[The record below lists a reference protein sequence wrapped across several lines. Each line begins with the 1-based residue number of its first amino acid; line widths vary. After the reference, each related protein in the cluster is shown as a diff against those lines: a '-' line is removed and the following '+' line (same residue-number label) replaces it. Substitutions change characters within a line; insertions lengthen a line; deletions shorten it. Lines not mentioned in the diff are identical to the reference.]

1 MKVAQLS
8 VLSKQCAFLNFDELL
23 AKIVDYVLR
32 SVFSERFVF
41 SVWTYLEMAASI
53 EPLDIA
59 RKPEAFE
66 ACLKNLFGSAAEHL
80 EKLILKCLCQT
91 LGIKIESEEPYK
103 FSDIIS
109 ELRKIYTK
117 IELERYE
124 ELME

>member
-1 MKVAQLS
+1 MSILS
-8 VLSKQCAFLNFDELL
+8 RQCVFLNFDELL
-23 AKIVDYVLR
+23 AKIVDHVLR

-66 ACLKNLFGSAAEHL
+66 ACLKNLFGPAAEHL

-91 LGIKIESEEPYK
+91 LGMKIELEEPCK
-103 FSDIIS
+103 FPDVIS
-109 ELRKIYTK
+109 ELRKFYIK

-124 ELME
+124 KLIE

>member
-1 MKVAQLS
+1 LDILS
-8 VLSKQCAFLNFDELL
+8 RQYAFLNFDELL

-66 ACLKNLFGSAAEHL
+66 ACLKNLFGPAAEHL
-80 EKLILKCLCQT
+80 EKFILKCLCQA
-91 LGIKIESEEPYK
+91 LGIKIELEESYK
-103 FSDIIS
+103 FSDVIS
-109 ELRKIYTK
+109 ELRNIYTK
-117 IELERYE
+117 IEFERYE
-124 ELME
+124 KIVE

>member
-1 MKVAQLS
+1 LS

-80 EKLILKCLCQT
+80 EKLILKMPVPNAGNKDRIGRTIQILRR
-91 LGIKIESEEPYK
+91 YK
-103 FSDIIS
+103 RAKKN
-109 ELRKIYTK
+109 LYKNRA
-117 IELERYE
+117 
-124 ELME
+124 